1 MNNRLLIIDSE
12 PFYRDVMNRIFGTTY
27 SIGFGKS
34 VDEAVA
40 VMKIF
45 EPGVVFFEL
54 RQADVNQLT
63 LVVDSVKKL
72 RLDTPLIVAVSENNR
87 ELERY
92 ARENNIFYYMLRPFN
107 LKELWDAIECGFV
120 TYEKNRN
127 TNWYKKP
134 SKPTAIQEELA
145 DFLGQ

>member
-1 MNNRLLIIDSE
+1 MNKRLLIIDSE
-12 PFYRDVMNRIFGTTY
+12 PFYRDIMNRIFGSTY
-27 SIGFGKS
+27 SVGFAKNI
-34 VDEAVA
+34 DEAGE

-54 RQADVNQLT
+54 RQADVNQLA
-63 LVVDSVKKL
+63 LVFDSLKGL
-72 RLDTPLIVAVSENNR
+72 RPDTPLIVAVSENNR

-120 TYEKNRN
+120 TYEKNIN

-134 SKPTAIQEELA
+134 SKPTAILEGLA
-145 DFLGQ
+145 